1 MASIAT
7 KSSVLALK
15 EETTEGTPIAP
26 SSASDYLAIQPDAAM
41 APSFET
47 LTNDELRAS
56 IGASKPI
63 LGLEAPT
70 FTMSHYLRH
79 SGVEGQA
86 PNYRLFLKAM
96 LGTEVV
102 QGTEYDTV
110 SGSTVSALNVNTGE
124 GANFRRG
131 QPLLIKDATNGYR
144 IRCVK
149 SVSGDALTMSF
160 NVPNAPASGVNLGKA
175 VSYHPANSGHP
186 SLTVWHYL
194 GNGGARQMMAGSRVV
209 SMSATADAGQLV
221 NASYSLEGV
230 SYYKNSIE
238 ITASTDTLDFNDG
251 TDRVATVPAGWY
263 KDPVSLAAALQTA
276 MNAAGSSDE
285 FTVTYSH
292 STGKFTIATDGTT
305 LNLEWSTGTNTAQ
318 TIGGKLGFLTA
329 ADDTGSTSYTSD
341 NAQVLVAPHSPSY
354 DAADPLSAKNHE
366 VMLGDAT
373 DFVCFDAS
381 SISWEIATPKT
392 NINSICSASGVK
404 GSVINERT
412 VTFSVTALLNQYDV
426 KNFYKF
432 ANNQETSFQYSFGE
446 KLGGN
451 WIPGKCGAFYIPT
464 ATISSYEIADQDG
477 LVILNLELSAFVNGL
492 GQDEVALGFV

>member
-1 MASIAT
+1 MSSIAT
-7 KSSVLALK
+7 KSSVLAVK
-15 EETTEGTPIAP
+15 EETTEGVPVVPTLAT
-26 SSASDYLAIQPDAAM
+26 DYIAIQPDAAM
-41 APSFET
+41 APAFET

-63 LGLEAPT
+63 LGLESPT
-70 FTMSHYLRH
+70 FGMSHYLRA
-79 SGVEGQA
+79 SGTEGTA
-86 PNYRLFLKAM
+86 PNYRLFLKA
-96 LGTEVV
+96 LFGTEVV
-102 QGTEYDTV
+102 QGTEYDTTA
-110 SGSTVSALNVNTGE
+110 GSTVSVLNVGVGE
-124 GANFRRG
+124 GVNFRRG

-144 IRCVK
+144 IRAVK
-149 SVSGDALTMSF
+149 SVSGDALTLGF
-160 NVPNAPASGVNLGKA
+160 NVPTAPAAGVNLGEA
-175 VSYHPANSGHP
+175 ISYHPANSGHP
-186 SLTVWHYL
+186 SLTLWHYL

-209 SMSATADAGQLV
+209 SMSATAEAGQLV
-221 NASYSLEGV
+221 NATYSLEGV
-230 SYYKNSIE
+230 GYYKNPIE
-238 ITASTDTLDFNDG
+238 ITSSTDTLDFDDG
-251 TDRVATVPAGWY
+251 SARVATVPAGWY
-263 KDPVSLAAALQTA
+263 KDPVSLAAALETA
-276 MNAAGSSDE
+276 MNAAGSSDT

-292 STGKFTIATDGTT
+292 TTGRFTIASDGASFE
-305 LNLEWSTGTNTAQ
+305 LNWSTGPNTAQ
-318 TIGGKLGFLTA
+318 TIGAKLGFSVA
-329 ADDTGSTSYTSD
+329 ADDTGALSYTSD
-341 NAQVLVAPHSPSY
+341 NAQVLAAPHTPTY
-354 DAADPLSAKNHE
+354 DDADPLSAKNHE

-373 DFVCFDAS
+373 DYVCFDAS
-381 SISWEIATPKT
+381 SISWEISTPKT

-477 LVILNLELSAFVNGL
+477 LVVLNLELTAFVNGQ